1 MTVLQV
7 TRINPQNLAAVQV
20 SMGPN
25 GQIAGQVAALLAAIT
40 ENGYETESL
49 TGPQYPG
56 GWRIKL
62 MYGDDADQFAYPGDW
77 ILVTDA
83 TYTDEDGW
91 TVQSTSRATVYG
103 VSAGLVGTAS
113 DFVSTFTSNTP
124 IVWVSTATAPTATAE
139 TGLSMQLAFPQPTS
153 ADGPFTYS
161 YTLTDHT
168 ASTTAEPVA
177 FTPTVTDGNCTD
189 TITGLTEGHEY
200 SATITVTDHYSQ
212 TATSLASNTVTATT

>member
-7 TRINPQNLAAVQV
+7 ARINAQNLAAVQV
-20 SMGPN
+20 SMGTN

-40 ENGYETESL
+40 GQGYETESL

-91 TVQSTSRATVYG
+91 TLQSTSRATIYG
-103 VSAGLVGTAS
+103 FSTGLVGTAT
-113 DFVSTFTSNTP
+113 DFVNTFTANTP
-124 IVWVSTATAPTATAE
+124 IVWAATTTAPTATAE

-161 YTLTDHT
+161 YTLTDQT
-168 ASTTAEPVA
+168 ASTTAEPVG
-177 FTPTVTDGNCTD
+177 FTPTLVDGNAAAAIPD
-189 TITGLTEGHEY
+189 LTEGHEY
-200 SATITVTDHYSQ
+200 SATVTVTDHYGQ